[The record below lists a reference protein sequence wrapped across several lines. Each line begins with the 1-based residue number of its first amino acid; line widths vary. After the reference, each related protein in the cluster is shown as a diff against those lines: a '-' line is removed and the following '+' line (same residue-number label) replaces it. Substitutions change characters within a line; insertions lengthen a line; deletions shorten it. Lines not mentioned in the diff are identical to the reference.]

1 MKTKIILLFLL
12 AIFSCAINAS
22 NTDVRSAERNFQNA
36 QNEISQLA
44 SKKKATE
51 AKLQK
56 AEADLQEASKKMEE
70 TKDKPKSL
78 SYKNAVKKAEASQ
91 QKIAE
96 LEFSLQSIEADIDSK
111 SEELRNYQQI
121 ILSAQQAKED
131 DAAAK
136 KQAKEDAKL
145 AKQREKDSI
154 KLAKQQAKEEESDPK
169 QQNNKYQEETTTIYK
184 GNNKTNSEKASVTTS
199 KDPSKKES
207 EDIKLSFWEW
217 LIAIGICIVFIW
229 IMWAYIK
236 RSLRCPKCGRW
247 FAYDKDGVKVLN
259 RQKDSNGSWNIVYEK
274 RYHCRHCGHKHT
286 EKGRLL
292 TSKST
297 LPSDWY

>member
-1 MKTKIILLFLL
+1 MKTKIVLLFLL
-12 AIFSCAINAS
+12 AFVSFTVNAY
-22 NTDVRSAERNFQNA
+22 NTDLRSAERNFQNA

-78 SYKNAVKKAEASQ
+78 PYKNAVKKAEASQ

-131 DAAAK
+131 EVAAK

-145 AKQREKDSI
+145 AKQREKDSM
-154 KLAKQQAKEEESDPK
+154 KMAKQQAKEERSVIQQEQEYYVERAVEQKTPEVINPTNNQAENKEAPKASKEES
-169 QQNNKYQEETTTIYK
+169 EETSILAGIIYALVFYGLPILIVWIGFRRRHHCPECGK
-184 GNNKTNSEKASVTTS
+184 WFTMKYVRGNRTRDENQKMVFRSVRRCSNCHYERTFFE
-199 KDPSKKES
+199 PIKK
-207 EDIKLSFWEW
+207 
-217 LIAIGICIVFIW
+217 
-229 IMWAYIK
+229 
-236 RSLRCPKCGRW
+236 
-247 FAYDKDGVKVLN
+247 
-259 RQKDSNGSWNIVYEK
+259 
-274 RYHCRHCGHKHT
+274 
-286 EKGRLL
+286 
-292 TSKST
+292 
-297 LPSDWY
+297 

>member
-22 NTDVRSAERNFQNA
+22 NTDVRSAERNFKNA

-56 AEADLQEASKKMEE
+56 AEADLQEATAKMEE

-78 SYKNAVKKAEASQ
+78 PYKNAVKKAEASQ

-111 SEELRNYQQI
+111 SAELRNYQQI

-131 DAAAK
+131 EVAAK

-145 AKQREKDSI
+145 AKQREKDSM
-154 KLAKQQAKEEESDPK
+154 KMAKQQAKEERSVK
-169 QQNNKYQEETTTIYK
+169 QQEQENTSREEMAIPSYQTVESNNKGDASSHHSSNGTSSNE
-184 GNNKTNSEKASVTTS
+184 NKAAGWLW
-199 KDPSKKES
+199 
-207 EDIKLSFWEW
+207 IF
-217 LIAIGICIVFIW
+217 LIAIFVIGIWVEFK
-229 IMWAYIK
+229 K
-236 RSLRCPKCGRW
+236 RHHCPKCGKW
-247 FAYDKDGVKVLN
+247 FTLESEGDTRV
-259 RQKDSNGSWNIVYEK
+259 RQIGSNGKTVRKGARKKYRCRNCNHPVSFISWF
-274 RYHCRHCGHKHT
+274 
-286 EKGRLL
+286 
-292 TSKST
+292 
-297 LPSDWY
+297 